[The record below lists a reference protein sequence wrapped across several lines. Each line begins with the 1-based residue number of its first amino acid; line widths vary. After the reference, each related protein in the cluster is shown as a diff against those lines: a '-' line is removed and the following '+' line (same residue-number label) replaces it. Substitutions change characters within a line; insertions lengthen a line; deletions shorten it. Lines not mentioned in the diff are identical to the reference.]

1 MSGMDIAASMSS
13 ARNVGATSAEER
25 TSIEKEGFLK
35 LLIAQLSNQDPMQPQ
50 DSDKYITQFT
60 EFSNLEQL
68 MNLNKGVDQLSIGQL
83 SNNTQEAI
91 RFVGRDVVAKGD
103 GLHWDES
110 GIPPVRYSLQDDA
123 ESVTASI
130 YDANGEI
137 VRTMSLSGKAGL
149 GQFEWDGT
157 DNEGRML
164 EPGEYTVGVVAQDA
178 EENEVPVDTF
188 VRGHVDGIRFD
199 NGFPELLVDGRRLR
213 MSDIT
218 EVH

>member
-1 MSGMDIAASMSS
+1 MDIASAMSS
-13 ARNVGATSAEER
+13 ARNVGAATAEER

-50 DSDKYITQFT
+50 DSEKYVQQFT
-60 EFSNLEQL
+60 QFSNLEQL

-91 RFVGRDVVAKGD
+91 RFVGRSVVAKGD
-103 GLHWDES
+103 TLHWDES
-110 GIPPVRYSLQDDA
+110 GIAPVRYNLQEDA
-123 ESVTASI
+123 TSATATI
-130 YDANGEI
+130 YDANGEV
-137 VRTMSLSGKAGL
+137 VRTVAVNSAAGSH
-149 GQFEWDGT
+149 QFQWDGA
-157 DNEGRML
+157 DSEGRML
-164 EPGEYTVGVVAQDA
+164 EPGKYSVSVTAIDG

-188 VRGHVDGIRFD
+188 VRGEVNGVRFD
-199 NGFPELLVDGRRLR
+199 SGYPELLVDGRRLK